1 MVMTDDETEMP
12 AGFVD
17 PLLDELPDSQP
28 PESFE
33 SQQDGSQDWWDEDVV
48 PATEYQLGS
57 DDSDSPPMGTPVSV
71 SVRAR
76 SVRASQPTARFSPG
90 LAVPLP
96 RAASKATAAK
106 GSKRARK
113 EDHVAGQPAPPGVQ
127 GPRKRAKKGG
137 EPSAA
142 AGRENMTAPM
152 VRLGLC
158 RFCGIERLGG
168 RRWILTCGWTCVP
181 CGLPFNSPGVSATWS
196 PMVVCIGSRSLG
208 RVTRASR
215 QTLTPR

>member
-33 SQQDGSQDWWDEDVV
+33 SQQDGSQDWWREDVV
-48 PATEYQLGS
+48 PATEYQVGS

-76 SVRASQPTARFSPG
+76 SVRASQPAARFSPG
-90 LAVPLP
+90 VTVHMP
-96 RAASKATAAK
+96 RAASKAKAAK
-106 GSKRARK
+106 EPKR
-113 EDHVAGQPAPPGVQ
+113 GVQ

-196 PMVVCIGSRSLG
+196 PMVVCIGSRTS
-208 RVTRASR
+208 AEAAAAA
-215 QTLTPR
+215 